1 MTLDSTDARIKH
13 AVEAIGRSEDRRK
26 VFQEIYRGKSGG
38 KTAQQIASMTGIE
51 EIRVLQEALVL
62 SKAKI
67 IGKQKVRGR
76 LLYTKDDF
84 FSLHKERILRLVTN
98 EPARKRFQSAV
109 SASASTGKLPAETK
123 KIPKKEP
130 KKQPKTIKILFLTAN
145 PKDSTRLRL
154 DEEEREIEHRI
165 MLAQKKDQF
174 LLIKKGA
181 VRTGDLQLYLN
192 QEKPTIVH
200 FSGHGSEEN
209 RIVLEDKLGNS
220 VEVPIE
226 ALERVFET
234 LKDNIRCVVLNACY
248 SLEQAKAISKNVD
261 FVVGMSDSINDY
273 AAIAFSYAFYL
284 ALASGRS
291 IGNAFDQGINEI
303 LLSGYKGEDEKLN
316 LLIRDN
322 IDASKAFIL

>member
-1 MTLDSTDARIKH
+1 MALDSTDARIKH
-13 AVEAIGRSEDRRK
+13 AVDVIGRSESRRK
-26 VFQEIYRGKSGG
+26 VFEEIYRGKSGG

-67 IGKQKVRGR
+67 IGKQKVKGR

-84 FSLHKERILRLVTN
+84 FSLHKERILRLVIN
-98 EPARKRFQSAV
+98 DSARKRFEISIAPT
-109 SASASTGKLPAETK
+109 ASPSRLPSTV
-123 KIPKKEP
+123 KIAKNKPKKPP
-130 KKQPKTIKILFLTAN
+130 KIIKILFLTAN
-145 PKDSTRLRL
+145 PEDSTRLRL

-165 MLAQKKDQF
+165 MLVQKKDQF

-181 VRTGDLQLYLN
+181 VRTSDLQLYLN

-200 FSGHGSEEN
+200 FSGHGSQEHQ
-209 RIVLEDKLGNS
+209 IVLEDKLGNS

-226 ALERVFET
+226 ALERVFQA
-234 LKDNIRCVVLNACY
+234 LKDNVRCVVLNACY
-248 SLEQAKAISKNVD
+248 SLEQAKAINKNID
-261 FVVGMSDSINDY
+261 FVIGMSGSIDDH

-284 ALASGRS
+284 ALALGRS
-291 IGNAFDQGINEI
+291 IKNAFDQGINEI

-316 LLIRDN
+316 LLARDN
-322 IDASKAFIL
+322 IDASDAFIL